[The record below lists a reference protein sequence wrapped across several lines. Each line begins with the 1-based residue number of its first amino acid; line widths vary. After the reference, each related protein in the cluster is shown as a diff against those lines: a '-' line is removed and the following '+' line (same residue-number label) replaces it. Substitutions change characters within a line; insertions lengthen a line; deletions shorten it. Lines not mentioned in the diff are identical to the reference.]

1 MKLALVQMHSEKG
14 EVARNLARIAEF
26 AHRATAAGAEIA
38 CFPETSITGYV
49 GSRTHANAVVGW
61 GDPELTPLFQLSKR
75 TGLTLVAGIVE
86 RNTAGAPFI
95 SQSVI
100 RGGDLVGTYRKINL
114 APDEIGLFSPGAEPL
129 LWRQGDV
136 DFGVA
141 VCADIESEGLF
152 QGYARSGAKVVLLL
166 AAPGLYGQQNARDW
180 QEGYAWWRDKCR
192 DQLGAYAGTY
202 GLHIAVATQAGRTV
216 DEDFPGGGYLFDDRG
231 DLIAETA
238 HGTECMLIVDV
249 PSRFASRAN
258 LR

>member
-1 MKLALVQMHSEKG
+1 M
-14 EVARNLARIAEF
+14 
-26 AHRATAAGAEIA
+26 
-38 CFPETSITGYV
+38 
-49 GSRTHANAVVGW
+49 
-61 GDPELTPLFQLSKR
+61 
-75 TGLTLVAGIVE
+75 LVAGIVE
-86 RNTAGAPFI
+86 RNTAGAPFM
-95 SQSVI
+95 SQGVI
-100 RGGDLVGTYRKINL
+100 RGGSLVGTYRKINL

-152 QGYARSGAKVVLLL
+152 QGYAQSGAKVVLLL
-166 AAPGLYGQQNARDW
+166 AAPGLYGPQSTRDW

-192 DQLGAYAGTY
+192 GQLGSYAGTY

-216 DEDFPGGGYLFDDRG
+216 DEDFPGGAYLFDDRG

-238 HGTECMLIVDV
+238 DGAEGMLIVDV